1 MSTYLFR
8 TVSLA
13 AAIILSTAHAA
24 AQQTVI
30 MGDMNGDSE
39 ITAADVAILA
49 STALGT
55 TPQRTL
61 VVSGETLPDTPS
73 TAHEWVDLGL
83 PSGTLWA
90 TVNLGAMAPEDF
102 GTYVAWG
109 ETAPSD
115 AYNWGTYSLC
125 NGSQD
130 DINKYCTEAD
140 YGTVDGFTTLVSADD
155 AATAMW
161 GSAWCIPTKEQFEEV
176 IDKRYTKT
184 SVTTHNGVKGI
195 FIKALEGEA
204 QIFLPAAGH
213 KSGSLLVNDNP
224 LATYWTSSLVDDKP
238 YRAWCAELPA
248 YTGSTLK
255 TGGADRATGH
265 PIRAVLKQ
273 RP

>member
-8 TVSLA
+8 TVGLA

-30 MGDMNGDSE
+30 MGDMNGDGAV
-39 ITAADVAILA
+39 TAADVAILA

-61 VVSGETLPDTPS
+61 IVSGETLPDTPS

-115 AYNWGTYSLC
+115 VYSWAAYSLC
-125 NGSQD
+125 NGEQD
-130 DINKYCTEAD
+130 ELVKYCTD
-140 YGTVDGFTTLVSADD
+140 NGYGAIDDLTTLVAADD

-195 FIKALEGEA
+195 LIKALEGEA
-204 QIFLPAAGH
+204 QIFLPAAGY

-248 YTGSTLK
+248 YVGSTLK
-255 TGGADRATGH
+255 TAGVNRSTGR
-265 PIRAVLKQ
+265 PVRAVRKQ
-273 RP
+273 H